1 MRKRKDKVL
10 AILLTQVD
18 LLAIN
23 IKKLEVPRQK
33 KDRYITPHEPTK
45 SKECEGGKVEEMPLT
60 LTKSKNTTEC

>member
-33 KDRYITPHEPTK
+33 KDSYITPHEPTK
-45 SKECEGGKVEEMPLT
+45 SKECEGRKVEEMPLT